1 MNLIAGYVLIGAMAL
16 MAPLIV
22 VYLILLARLLSCI
35 RDKHPAEY
43 KEMGEPSLF
52 MNNSI
57 SNSMGVVRFLL
68 DRDYRNIAD
77 PRVNQLGERLRQ
89 IFMTTI
95 SLFGVALLA
104 FVVMSLTF

>member
-16 MAPLIV
+16 TAPLIV
-22 VYLILLARLLSCI
+22 AYLIMLARLFSYM

-68 DRDYRNIAD
+68 DRDYRSISD
-77 PRVNQLGERLRQ
+77 PRVNQLGERSRQ
-89 IFMTTI
+89 IFMTAI
-95 SLFGVALLA
+95 GLFGVALLA
-104 FVVMSLTF
+104 FVVMSLAF